1 MKYSKYFYFI
11 KTNFDEKRFLNI
23 IKNYKSILDYGC
35 GEGVWSRLTL
45 KKIYLYDK
53 NVRLIPIL
61 KKKYNLKNFYIL
73 KKPIFNKEV
82 FLLNSVIQ
90 YIDHKN
96 LYSLKKKIIDKFN
109 IIIFSD
115 IPKYPRIIE
124 GIISILFNPQRLLL
138 ALYYFFNHEYRKFG
152 FYYRSF
158 DKIVSV
164 LDKYYNFQVIKNLTE
179 EKITR
184 YTIVFKKK

>member
-1 MKYSKYFYFI
+1 MKNKNFFYFI
-11 KTNFDEKRFLNI
+11 KTNFDEKSFLKI
-23 IKNYKSILDYGC
+23 INHSRSILDYGC
-35 GEGVWSRLTL
+35 GEGVWSTSVA

-53 NVRLIPIL
+53 NKKLISFL
-61 KKKYNLKNFYIL
+61 KKKYNKKNFYII
-73 KKPIFNKEV
+73 KKPIFNKNV
-82 FLLNSVIQ
+82 FLSNSVIQ
-90 YIDHKN
+90 YINDKDFY
-96 LYSLKKKIIDKFN
+96 LLKRKIINNFN

-115 IPKYPRIIE
+115 VPKYPRIIE
-124 GIISILFNPQRLLL
+124 GIISIFFNPGRLLL
-138 ALYYFFNHEYRKFG
+138 AMHYFFNLEYRKLG

-164 LDKYYNFQVIKNLTE
+164 LKKSYNFRIIENLTG